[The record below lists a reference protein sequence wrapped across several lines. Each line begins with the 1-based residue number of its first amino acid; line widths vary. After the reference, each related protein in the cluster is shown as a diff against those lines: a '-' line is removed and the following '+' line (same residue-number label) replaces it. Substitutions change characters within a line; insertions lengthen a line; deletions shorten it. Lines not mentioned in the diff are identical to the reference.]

1 MTELTKFAD
10 RKSFLADK
18 SELTEEE
25 LAQLCEL
32 SEEDVDLDSLETFT
46 EKKFKELS
54 EKEREDL
61 AGRLLKAEYKKYKN
75 CWISTSKLLYET
87 PETLTKE
94 AKALDVLGGLGYEA
108 FLLPYGY
115 ARNNQKLFMKSAG
128 SLVKGRFLE
137 MKTVV
142 SKGATAGQS
151 AYRDSRKQADS
162 AFITYTED
170 ISPHAA
176 MESLW
181 NYVNGAKA
189 ALDKAGKWADFS
201 GEVFL
206 YFEKSGKTMLFE
218 VSSDGKF
225 SQKSVSD
232 FGFKK
237 APPLEEGRVVED
249 VEAKPFEPPK
259 ENLQQNS
266 NSVKGETE
274 WEVPGAIEKWNAER
288 NGREGAFIPVS
299 RLVKIIPENDAQV
312 QAVLSDENYH
322 VVFSDAARALL
333 LMANYDETSFEFML
347 DPDSGAFVEVK
358 RNPFEIVGTSW
369 PDQMLGYLAY
379 EINYRLENIEDFS
392 SEKDKWAA
400 RVLSPFIANLSPK
413 AIENLLKSGGR
424 PAAAEDV
431 EYLLGKSFCS
441 GINER
446 LGVNVAQLLKDEVE
460 YLWDSDIEFV
470 AASEEAGSKIYLQN
484 KKKMLGLDYNG
495 FDKPYMNCGQ
505 KDFDKLL
512 EICVEAVEQ
521 RIGDNDEYDLKSLA
535 AFKELLALRQGK
547 EIKKENERV
556 KKNIVERK
564 AALVGLYVK
573 WLEENSGN
581 ESDFPSMTPEEVA
594 GKWLNDYAD
603 IYLVKYKSL
612 LEVKEPSETEAKA
625 LEILQELF
633 DSERIEKRISDAE
646 GAAKKL
652 GTWKGENPEKEIVDA
667 FYAARD
673 MGAAEFVQK
682 ISFEDLEA
690 LVLAKDAI
698 QHGAEGLGF
707 VRPNAEQMEAGWNY
721 GYPFE
726 VITTGYFVRKGPD
739 GLNENVVKGM
749 PEGAVYIE
757 YADEMAVFSDDF
769 EAASQW
775 NKDNGEPGIFYSRDQ
790 LWFGDIKD
798 TFQFPDIEENRA
810 SLKEWILEKPLE
822 FDWKEFSKKKF
833 EKLQK
838 GVDSGKIPSGELG
851 RVYLG
856 SCAFD
861 LSYDGNSNGMLSL
874 QCWVLGEK
882 GNDDNALIFG
892 EEVPY
897 TLGSELTFG
906 FAKSFDGWSYST
918 FKDELQKKI
927 FELVEAGN
935 KSIDLVKECRRPN
948 VDWSDERSV
957 KAFYEKKKIEKVL
970 EPWEKAVAEGSCAKV
985 YPYDA
990 DNNNLIREVLS
1001 EALDYSNPAELPERY
1016 VRAFI
1021 DNLGDDSCVLY
1032 VGTKPSDRRIFL
1044 FDKNAETAASKEM
1057 SKTGIREVMESVY
1070 GWALDHRANGAVQA
1084 DDLRSVE
1091 EMIGVLDGKERTK
1104 RFVSR
1109 LAEVSAKMEKPL
1121 AKNLDE
1127 FEGYALENGVG
1138 VSEEDYKSFLDSYKA
1153 RSESEDKGVLTWLDI
1168 YFSAMGTGFGNE
1180 FLAVKD
1186 SARYEIGEY
1195 AKKAYGLDI
1204 EEEDFPEEAIES
1216 FLEEHPELDRFTPDG
1231 AFIPAI
1237 EFEKKVDALVS
1248 VDTVF
1253 NENKEFD
1260 AEASG
1265 FDPSFERQ
1273 FTATLTDE
1281 GAAAIGLPPLGS
1293 KNKRYELRVTFGKD
1307 SAVAVGAING
1317 IGEYAAGEKHHIEL
1331 QLFLRGEAQ
1340 AVFGAA
1346 VRASVEFFLSHEK
1359 NREAAKEYEGKMV
1372 FLKDGELEIREPT
1385 NEEALAI
1392 KISKQNKSWHEK
1404 DAFVERLA
1412 EVSAKLG
1419 VRLAENSDELSAR
1432 ASAMNIS
1439 VSEEDFK
1446 NYNKA
1451 FEKHLKSG
1459 EKDVLTWDDIY
1470 FASSGT
1476 RPNSPRRRALDDA
1489 RAQIV
1494 DYAKRRFGVDLT
1506 EYDVVDDGVD
1516 QFLFEHPELDMFSP
1530 RGNFL
1535 GNDGIDKRIS
1545 SFVSFK
1551 NSWIEDDPAG
1561 LESGRQFRVKLDE
1574 KNSSALGL
1582 PELKEGFYELVVAFD
1597 DGERLEFC
1605 RVDQFDAKGNIV
1617 KDSLEKSFDSDSKWV
1632 FNRAEIGIASI
1643 VWREFFRRENGNP
1656 SKEPVKIVLKDRNE
1670 MEFAG
1675 SDREDYGRA
1684 PAKPYSFEK
1693 ELFVAGEEGGVKIA
1707 LMQLRD
1713 GVHAEEWSAWTL
1725 GGRDPD
1731 MPPLNVQLPS
1741 GAEMGPLSEAVK
1753 AACKKL
1759 VPEGNYRIESWSRGT
1774 DLTSHLLNE
1783 DGAARDEAEESVLS
1797 YFMEDVRESCG
1808 GNSKMVNVLL
1818 QAARK
1823 LDKYTPLEK
1832 EMLNRAFL
1840 RQGLDSSGKLKAFLQ
1855 KGAAPERVPAKK
1867 RERDAWF
1874 GQSL

>member
-1 MTELTKFAD
+1 MSELTKFTD

-32 SEEDVDLDSLETFT
+32 SEEDVDLESLETFT

-115 ARNNQKLFMKSAG
+115 ARNNQKLFMKSADTFA
-128 SLVKGRFLE
+128 KGRFLE

-151 AYRDSRKQADS
+151 AYRDSRKKADS

-189 ALDKAGKWADFS
+189 ALDKAGKRADFS

-206 YFEKSGKTMLFE
+206 YFERSGKTMLFE

-249 VEAKPFEPPK
+249 VEAKPIEPPK
-259 ENLQQNS
+259 ESLQQNS
-266 NSVKGETE
+266 NSVKDETK
-274 WEVPGAIEKWNAER
+274 WEVPGAIEKWNAEK
-288 NGREGAFIPVS
+288 NGREGTFIPVS

-312 QAVLSDENYH
+312 QAVLSDENYD

-358 RNPFEIVGTSW
+358 RNPFEIVGTAW

-413 AIENLLKSGGR
+413 AIENLLKSGSG

-441 GINER
+441 EINER
-446 LGVNVAQLLKDEVE
+446 LGVNVVQLLKDEVE

-505 KDFDKLL
+505 KDLDKLL
-512 EICVEAVEQ
+512 GICIGAVEQ
-521 RIGDNDEYDLKSLA
+521 RIGDDDEYDLKRLA
-535 AFKELLALRQGK
+535 AFKDLLALRQGK
-547 EIKKENERV
+547 EIKKENNSV
-556 KKNIVERK
+556 KKTIVERK
-564 AALVGLYVK
+564 AALVGLYDK
-573 WLEENSGN
+573 WIEEKSRD
-581 ESDFPSMTPEEVA
+581 ERDFPPMTPEELA
-594 GKWLNDYAD
+594 GKWLDDYAD
-603 IYLVKYKSL
+603 IYLVKYKSF
-612 LEVKEPSETEAKA
+612 LERKEPSETEAKA
-625 LEILQELF
+625 LEILQELY
-633 DSERIEKRISDAE
+633 DSERIEERISAAE
-646 GAAKKL
+646 EATKKL
-652 GTWKGENPEKEIVDA
+652 GTWKGEDPEKEILDA
-667 FYAARD
+667 FFAARD
-673 MGAAEFVQK
+673 LQVNGDGFIQK
-682 ISFEDLEA
+682 ITFEDLEA

-707 VRPNAEQMEAGWNY
+707 VRPDAKQIESGWNM
-721 GYPFE
+721 GHPFDTL
-726 VITTGYFVRKGPD
+726 TTGYVEFEGSGSQTKG
-739 GLNENVVKGM
+739 GAKNV
-749 PEGAVYIE
+749 PAGAVHIE
-757 YADEMAVFSDDF
+757 ADEDMNVFDDHD
-769 EAASQW
+769 AATQW
-775 NKDNGEPGIFYSRDQ
+775 NKDRGEPGIFHSRDQ
-790 LWFGDIKD
+790 LWFGDERD
-798 TFQFPDIEENRA
+798 WLQFPDIEENREA
-810 SLKEWILEKPLE
+810 LKEWILEKPLE
-822 FDWKEFSKKKF
+822 FDWKEFPKEKF

-838 GVDSGKIPSGELG
+838 GVESGKMPLGEIG
-851 RVYLG
+851 RIVLG
-856 SCAFD
+856 SCAFV
-861 LSYDGNSNGMLSL
+861 LSSDGNDKNILSL
-874 QCWVLGEK
+874 RCRVLGEEGK
-882 GNDDNALIFG
+882 YAVNVGNYADSLVPFAFAWETTVSPNNIPFG
-892 EEVPY
+892 EY
-897 TLGSELTFG
+897 
-906 FAKSFDGWSYST
+906 AYSQ
-918 FKDELQKKI
+918 FKDEMQSRI
-927 FELVEAGN
+927 FDLVESGN
-935 KSIDLVKECRRPN
+935 SAIDLGKECRRPN
-948 VDWSDERSV
+948 VDWSDNKEM
-957 KAFYEKKKIEKVL
+957 KALYQRKLEEKVEAGL
-970 EPWEKAVAEGSCAKV
+970 AVKIV
-985 YPYDA
+985 PYGA
-990 DNNNLIREVLS
+990 DNISLMREILS
-1001 EALDYSNPAELPERY
+1001 EALDYSNPDELPDRY

-1021 DNLGDDSCVLY
+1021 DNLGDDNCALY
-1032 VGTKPSDRRIFL
+1032 IDTQSEEKKLLWRDAYTGEILDNLRDV
-1044 FDKNAETAASKEM
+1044 AAKA
-1057 SKTGIREVMESVY
+1057 Y
-1070 GWALDHRANGAVQA
+1070 GWAQYHAANGDEQA
-1084 DDLRSVE
+1084 SDLKYVE
-1091 EMIGVLDGKERTK
+1091 EILGVLDGKERRKSETK
-1104 RFVSR
+1104 RFVNR
-1109 LAEVSAKMEKPL
+1109 LAEVSAKMEEPL
-1121 AKNLDE
+1121 AKNFDE
-1127 FEGYALENGVG
+1127 FERYALENKVG
-1138 VSEEDYKSFLDSYKA
+1138 VSEEDYRSFLDSYKA
-1153 RSESEDKGVLTWLDI
+1153 RSESAEKGVLTWDDI
-1168 YFSAMGTGFGNE
+1168 CFSALGTGFGNE
-1180 FLAVKD
+1180 FLDGKD
-1186 SARYEIGEY
+1186 SARGEIGEY
-1195 AKKAYGLDI
+1195 AKKVYRLDV

-1216 FLEEHPELDRFTPDG
+1216 FLEEHPELDRFTPNG

-1237 EFEKKVDALVS
+1237 ELEKKVDALVN

-1253 NENKEFD
+1253 VANKDFNAKDYEM
-1260 AEASG
+1260 
-1265 FDPSFERQ
+1265 DPSLERQ
-1273 FTATLTDE
+1273 YVTTLTDE
-1281 GAAAIGLPPLGS
+1281 GAAAVGLPPLPKNGS
-1293 KNKRYELRVTFGKD
+1293 YEFTVTFGKKD
-1307 SAVAVGAING
+1307 RAAVGWINKL
-1317 IGEYAAGEKHHIEL
+1317 AGDGLAEPEL
-1331 QLFLRGEAQ
+1331 NLDFEDEPK
-1340 AVFGAA
+1340 AVFENA
-1346 VRASVEFFLSHEK
+1346 VRAAVELINIREK
-1359 NREAAKEYEGKMV
+1359 GKEAAKEFEDKML
-1372 FLKDGELEIREPT
+1372 FLKDGELEI
-1385 NEEALAI
+1385 
-1392 KISKQNKSWHEK
+1392 K
-1404 DAFVERLA
+1404 
-1412 EVSAKLG
+1412 KL
-1419 VRLAENSDELSAR
+1419 S
-1432 ASAMNIS
+1432 
-1439 VSEEDFK
+1439 
-1446 NYNKA
+1446 
-1451 FEKHLKSG
+1451 
-1459 EKDVLTWDDIY
+1459 
-1470 FASSGT
+1470 
-1476 RPNSPRRRALDDA
+1476 
-1489 RAQIV
+1489 
-1494 DYAKRRFGVDLT
+1494 
-1506 EYDVVDDGVD
+1506 
-1516 QFLFEHPELDMFSP
+1516 
-1530 RGNFL
+1530 
-1535 GNDGIDKRIS
+1535 GNDEIDKRIS

-1551 NSWIEDDPAG
+1551 NPWFEDDSAG

-1582 PELKEGFYELVVAFD
+1582 SELKEGFYELVAAFD
-1597 DGERLEFC
+1597 DAERLEFC

-1617 KDSLEKSFDSDSKWV
+1617 KDSLENSFDANSYWV
-1632 FNRAEIGIASI
+1632 FASAESEIRSS
-1643 VWREFFRRENGNP
+1643 VWKEFFSRENGKP
-1656 SKEPVKIVLKDRNE
+1656 SQEPVKIVLKDKNE

-1675 SDREDYGRA
+1675 SDREDYGKA

-1725 GGRDPD
+1725 GGGSDPD
-1731 MPPLNVQLPS
+1731 MPPMNVQLPS

-1783 DGAARDEAEESVLS
+1783 DGAARDDAEEMVLS

-1808 GNSKMVNVLL
+1808 GNSKMENVLL

-1855 KGAAPERVPAKK
+1855 KGASPERVPAKK

>member
-10 RKSFLADK
+10 RKSLLADK

-25 LAQLCEL
+25 ISQLCEL

-115 ARNNQKLFMKSAG
+115 ARNNQKLFMKSAD

-189 ALDKAGKWADFS
+189 ALDKAGKRADFS

-225 SQKSVSD
+225 KQKSVLD

-259 ENLQQNS
+259 ESLQQNT

-274 WEVPGAIEKWNAER
+274 WEVPGAIEKWNAEK
-288 NGREGAFIPVS
+288 NGREGTFIPVS

-312 QAVLSDENYH
+312 QAVLSDENYDI
-322 VVFSDAARALL
+322 VFSAAARALL

-358 RNPFEIVGTSW
+358 RNPFEIVGTAW
-369 PDQMLGYLAY
+369 PDQMLVYLAY

-400 RVLSPFIANLSPK
+400 RVLSPFIANLSSK
-413 AIENLLKSGGR
+413 AIENLLKGGSR
-424 PAAAEDV
+424 PATAEDV
-431 EYLLGKSFCS
+431 EYLFGKNFCS
-441 GINER
+441 EINER
-446 LGVNVAQLLKDEVE
+446 LGVNVAQLFKDEVE

-470 AASEEAGSKIYLQN
+470 AASDEAGSKIYLQN

-505 KDFDKLL
+505 KDLDKLL
-512 EICVEAVEQ
+512 EICIGAVEQ
-521 RIGDNDEYDLKSLA
+521 RIGDNDEHDLKRLA
-535 AFKELLALRQGK
+535 AFKDLLALRQGK
-547 EIKKENERV
+547 EIKMENKSV
-556 KKNIVERK
+556 KKTIVERNVERK
-564 AALVGLYVK
+564 AALVGLYDK
-573 WLEENSGN
+573 WIEEKSGD
-581 ESDFPSMTPEEVA
+581 ERDFPSMTAEELA
-594 GKWLNDYAD
+594 GKWLDDYAD
-603 IYLVKYKSL
+603 IYLVKYKSF
-612 LEVKEPSETEAKA
+612 LEGREPSETEAKA

-633 DSERIEKRISDAE
+633 DSERIEKRILAAE
-646 GAAKKL
+646 DAAKKL
-652 GTWKGENPEKEIVDA
+652 GTWKGENPEKEILDA

-673 MGAAEFVQK
+673 MGEAEFVQK
-682 ISFEDLEA
+682 ISFMDLEA

-698 QHGAEGLGF
+698 QHGAEGLSF
-707 VRPNAEQMEAGWNY
+707 VRPAAEQMEMGWDM
-721 GYPFE
+721 GLPFE
-726 VITTGYFVRKGPD
+726 AIATGYVECKGVTSQTKDGAKNVPD
-739 GLNENVVKGM
+739 G
-749 PEGAVYIE
+749 AVHVE
-757 YADEMAVFSDDF
+757 AAEDMNVFSDDF
-769 EAASQW
+769 EAATQW
-775 NKDNGEPGIFYSRDQ
+775 NKDRGEPGIFHSRDQ
-790 LWFGDIKD
+790 LWFGDERD
-798 TFQFPDIEENRA
+798 RLQFPDIEWNRA
-810 SLKEWILEKPLE
+810 ALKEWILEKPLE
-822 FDWKEFSKKKF
+822 FDWKEFPKEKF

-838 GVDSGKIPSGELG
+838 GVESGKMPLG
-851 RVYLG
+851 VIGRIVLG
-856 SCAFD
+856 SCAFE
-861 LSYDGNSNGMLSL
+861 LCFAGNDKNILSL
-874 QCWVLGEK
+874 RCEVLGEEGK
-882 GNDDNALIFG
+882 YAVNVGNYADSLVPFAFAWETTVSPNNIPFG
-892 EEVPY
+892 EY
-897 TLGSELTFG
+897 
-906 FAKSFDGWSYST
+906 AYSQ
-918 FKDELQKKI
+918 FKDEMQSRI
-927 FELVEAGN
+927 FDLVESGN
-935 KSIDLVKECRRPN
+935 SAIDLGKECRRPN
-948 VDWSDERSV
+948 VDWSDNKEM
-957 KAFYEKKKIEKVL
+957 KALYQRKLEEKVEAGL
-970 EPWEKAVAEGSCAKV
+970 AVKIV
-985 YPYDA
+985 PYGA
-990 DNNNLIREVLS
+990 DNISLMREILS
-1001 EALDYSNPAELPERY
+1001 EALDYSNPDELPDRY

-1021 DNLGDDSCVLY
+1021 DNLGDNNCALY
-1032 VGTKPSDRRIFL
+1032 IDTQSEEKKLLWRDAYTGEILNNLRDV
-1044 FDKNAETAASKEM
+1044 AAKA
-1057 SKTGIREVMESVY
+1057 Y
-1070 GWALDHRANGAVQA
+1070 GWAQDHAANGDEQA
-1084 DDLRSVE
+1084 SDLKYVE
-1091 EMIGVLDGKERTK
+1091 EILGVLDGKERRKSETK
-1104 RFVSR
+1104 RFVDR
-1109 LAEVSAKMEKPL
+1109 LAEVSAKMEEPL
-1121 AKNLDE
+1121 AKNFDE
-1127 FEGYALENGVG
+1127 FERYALENKVG
-1138 VSEEDYKSFLDSYKA
+1138 VSEEDYRSFLDSYKA
-1153 RSESEDKGVLTWLDI
+1153 RSESADKGVLTWDDI
-1168 YFSAMGTGFGNE
+1168 CFSAMGTGFGNE
-1180 FLAVKD
+1180 FLDGKD
-1186 SARYEIGEY
+1186 SARYAIGEY

-1204 EEEDFPEEAIES
+1204 EEEDSPEEAIES

-1237 EFEKKVDALVS
+1237 ELEKKVDALVN

-1253 NENKEFD
+1253 VANKDFNAKDYEM
-1260 AEASG
+1260 
-1265 FDPSFERQ
+1265 DPSLERQ
-1273 FTATLTDE
+1273 YVTTLTDE
-1281 GAAAIGLPPLGS
+1281 GAAAVGLPPLPKNGS
-1293 KNKRYELRVTFGKD
+1293 YEFTVTFGKKD
-1307 SAVAVGAING
+1307 VAAVGWINKLAG
-1317 IGEYAAGEKHHIEL
+1317 GGLAEPELNLDFEGEPK
-1331 QLFLRGEAQ
+1331 
-1340 AVFGAA
+1340 AVFETAIRAA
-1346 VRASVEFFLSHEK
+1346 VNIIQIKEK
-1359 NREAAKEYEGKMV
+1359 GKEAAKEFEDKML

-1385 NEEALAI
+1385 NEE
-1392 KISKQNKSWHEK
+1392 
-1404 DAFVERLA
+1404 VLA
-1412 EVSAKLG
+1412 EASAKLG
-1419 VRLAENSDELSAR
+1419 PAAR
-1432 ASAMNIS
+1432 AA
-1439 VSEEDFK
+1439 
-1446 NYNKA
+1446 
-1451 FEKHLKSG
+1451 
-1459 EKDVLTWDDIY
+1459 
-1470 FASSGT
+1470 ASSGSSLTRKT
-1476 RPNSPRRRALDDA
+1476 RPLW
-1489 RAQIV
+1489 
-1494 DYAKRRFGVDLT
+1494 F
-1506 EYDVVDDGVD
+1506 
-1516 QFLFEHPELDMFSP
+1516 FS
-1530 RGNFL
+1530 
-1535 GNDGIDKRIS
+1535 
-1545 SFVSFK
+1545 
-1551 NSWIEDDPAG
+1551 
-1561 LESGRQFRVKLDE
+1561 
-1574 KNSSALGL
+1574 
-1582 PELKEGFYELVVAFD
+1582 
-1597 DGERLEFC
+1597 
-1605 RVDQFDAKGNIV
+1605 
-1617 KDSLEKSFDSDSKWV
+1617 
-1632 FNRAEIGIASI
+1632 
-1643 VWREFFRRENGNP
+1643 RENGKP
-1656 SKEPVKIVLKDRNE
+1656 SQEPVKIILKDRNE

-1693 ELFVAGEEGGVKIA
+1693 KLFVAGEEGGEKIA

-1725 GGRDPD
+1725 GGGRDPD
-1731 MPPLNVQLPS
+1731 MPPMNVQLPS

-1759 VPEGNYRIESWSRGT
+1759 VPDGNYRIESWSRGT

-1808 GNSKMVNVLL
+1808 GNSKMENVLL

-1855 KGAAPERVPAKK
+1855 KGASPERVPAKK